1 MQADFQPN
9 RRRFLQQ
16 SLLSLPVLSAL
27 SWSGE
32 AQNRYGIV
40 GQQAPDI
47 YASHW
52 IDGDG
57 QVTNFSISEVDGKW
71 VYLKCFQNWCPG
83 CHKYGFPALQK
94 FTKAFE
100 NESRVLPLAVQTVF
114 EGFSTNS
121 QDKVAEL
128 QRRYDLP
135 IKMGHDAGQSTVAE
149 RSLTMQRYRTG
160 GTPWV
165 VIIDPSRRVTYNDY
179 HLDVNKLIGFIKEN
193 LAATSNPA

>member
-1 MQADFQPN
+1 MNACFQPS

-27 SWSGE
+27 SWTSE

-40 GQQAPDI
+40 GQQAPEI
-47 YASHW
+47 FASHW
-52 IDGDG
+52 IDVAGKETD
-57 QVTNFSISEVDGKW
+57 FSMSEVTGKW
-71 VYLKCFQNWCPG
+71 VYLKCFQNWCPA
-83 CHKYGFPALQK
+83 CHQYGFPALQK

-100 NESRVLPLAVQTVF
+100 NETRVVPLAVQTVF
-114 EGFSTNS
+114 EGFGTNS

-128 QRRYDLP
+128 QRRYNLP
-135 IKMGHDAGQSTVAE
+135 IKMGHDAGQSNAAE

-165 VIIDPSRRVTYNDY
+165 VIIDPSGQVVYNDY
-179 HLDVNKLIGFIKEN
+179 HLDVSKLIGFIKEN
-193 LAATSNPA
+193 LAAASKPT